1 MPLIVVADEPP
12 VLPPAA
18 AAVLARIIRTHLAK
32 QRSGK
37 HVPEGQGLAIDR
49 PAEPHS
55 SS

>member
-1 MPLIVVADEPP
+1 MPLIIAADEPP

-32 QRSGK
+32 QRSSEQ
-37 HVPEGQGLAIDR
+37 VPESEGLAIDR